1 MPDTELTIEP
11 GKHNLVI
18 TRVFDAPRD
27 LVFKTVTDSS
37 LIPQWWGQS
46 NLTTTVEKMEVKPG
60 GVWRYV
66 QRDPAGNEFAFNGVY
81 HAVVPPELLI
91 YTFGSSQESVGR
103 IREFSGRASHF
114 EAVVRIWTSPPIM
127 GISKPRG
134 SFGPRAAGE
143 GLYELELW
151 HGFSGVKTARKWL
164 RQGNYRTGGTHRFL

>member
-46 NLTTTVEKMEVKPG
+46 NLTTTVEKMEVKTG

-91 YTFGSSQESVGR
+91 YTFEFEGMPNHVMLETVTFEEQDGKTRMIDTPVFQTVEDRDAALASGMEQE
-103 IREFSGRASHF
+103 AS
-114 EAVVRIWTSPPIM
+114 ESTD
-127 GISKPRG
+127 
-134 SFGPRAAGE
+134 
-143 GLYELELW
+143 
-151 HGFSGVKTARKWL
+151 
-164 RQGNYRTGGTHRFL
+164 RFAEVLAKSEQ

>member
-1 MPDTELTIEP
+1 MPVTELTIEP

-37 LIPQWWGQS
+37 LIPRWWGPS

-66 QRDPAGNEFAFNGVY
+66 QRDPAGNEFAFNGAY

-91 YTFGSSQESVGR
+91 YTFEFEGMPNHVMLETVTFEEQDGKTRMIDTPVFQTVEDRDAALASGMEQGASES
-103 IREFSGRASHF
+103 
-114 EAVVRIWTSPPIM
+114 TD
-127 GISKPRG
+127 
-134 SFGPRAAGE
+134 
-143 GLYELELW
+143 
-151 HGFSGVKTARKWL
+151 
-164 RQGNYRTGGTHRFL
+164 RFAEVLAKSEQ

>member
-91 YTFGSSQESVGR
+91 YTFEFEGMPNHVMLETVTFEEQDGKTWMIDTPVFQTVEDRDAALASGMEQGASES
-103 IREFSGRASHF
+103 
-114 EAVVRIWTSPPIM
+114 TD
-127 GISKPRG
+127 
-134 SFGPRAAGE
+134 
-143 GLYELELW
+143 
-151 HGFSGVKTARKWL
+151 
-164 RQGNYRTGGTHRFL
+164 RFAEVLAKSEQ

>member
-91 YTFGSSQESVGR
+91 YTFEFEGMPNHVMLETVTFEEQDGKTRMIDTPVFQTVEDRDAALASGMEQGASES
-103 IREFSGRASHF
+103 
-114 EAVVRIWTSPPIM
+114 TD
-127 GISKPRG
+127 
-134 SFGPRAAGE
+134 
-143 GLYELELW
+143 
-151 HGFSGVKTARKWL
+151 
-164 RQGNYRTGGTHRFL
+164 RFAEVLAKSEQ

>member
-91 YTFGSSQESVGR
+91 YTFEFEGMPNHVMLETVTFEEQDGKTRMIDTPVFQTVEDRDAALASGMEQGASES
-103 IREFSGRASHF
+103 
-114 EAVVRIWTSPPIM
+114 TD
-127 GISKPRG
+127 
-134 SFGPRAAGE
+134 
-143 GLYELELW
+143 
-151 HGFSGVKTARKWL
+151 
-164 RQGNYRTGGTHRFL
+164 RFAEVLAKAEQ

>member
-46 NLTTTVEKMEVKPG
+46 NLTTTVEKMEVKTG

-91 YTFGSSQESVGR
+91 YTFEFEGMPNHVMLETVTFEEQDGKTRMIDTPVFQTVEDRDAALASGMEQGASES
-103 IREFSGRASHF
+103 
-114 EAVVRIWTSPPIM
+114 TD
-127 GISKPRG
+127 
-134 SFGPRAAGE
+134 
-143 GLYELELW
+143 
-151 HGFSGVKTARKWL
+151 
-164 RQGNYRTGGTHRFL
+164 RFAEVLAKSEQ

>member
-46 NLTTTVEKMEVKPG
+46 NLTTTVEKMEVKTG

-91 YTFGSSQESVGR
+91 YTFEFEGMPNHVMLETVTFEEQDGKTRMIDTPVFQTVEDRDAALASGMEQGASES
-103 IREFSGRASHF
+103 
-114 EAVVRIWTSPPIM
+114 TD
-127 GISKPRG
+127 
-134 SFGPRAAGE
+134 
-143 GLYELELW
+143 
-151 HGFSGVKTARKWL
+151 
-164 RQGNYRTGGTHRFL
+164 RFAEVLAKAEQ